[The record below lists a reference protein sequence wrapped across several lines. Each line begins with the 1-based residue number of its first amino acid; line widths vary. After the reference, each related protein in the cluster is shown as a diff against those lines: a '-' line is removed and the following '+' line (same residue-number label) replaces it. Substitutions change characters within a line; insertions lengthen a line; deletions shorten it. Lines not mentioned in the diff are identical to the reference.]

1 MGDTEMKR
9 IALFVL
15 IFTSISTVTPLA
27 NAVTEGCPS
36 NWKVDSSISG
46 GWKELMKA
54 KEVRGSNMAIEVNDF
69 DMTYSDF
76 SGELGPVSKPTIN
89 VLGVPDLFLYGNTK
103 VAIKISVQVKDCP
116 GKTEFILQG
125 GTLKEYFGFKTNPVF
140 VQTIAKD
147 FAANQTD
154 SFIDFVKAQEFPSCI
169 ERLTKLII
177 SGASGAISGA
187 SGGKLAYTQIDYGLD
202 LYGRTFCNLYT
213 GGHPRAANPIL
224 MNLTPGCA
232 WIDDSDK
239 TPRRLGISVPPNKTC
254 TFAFAFS
261 SNPLFNRLNA
271 NLGLGIN
278 PTEFKNPIYILES
291 FTVSGPVT
299 KKSTITCIKGK
310 LTKKITAV
318 NPKCPAGYK
327 KK

>member
-9 IALFVL
+9 IALFFL
-15 IFTSISTVTPLA
+15 IIMSISTVTPLA
-27 NAVTEGCPS
+27 NAVTDGCPS
-36 NWKVDSSISG
+36 SWKIDSSISG

-54 KEVRGSNMAIEVNDF
+54 KEVRGSNMAIEVNES

-76 SGELGPVSKPTIN
+76 SGEVGPVSKPTIN
-89 VLGVPDLFLYGNTK
+89 VLGVPDLFLYSNTK

-125 GTLKEYFGFKTNPVF
+125 GTLEEYFGFKINPVF
-140 VQTIAKD
+140 IQTTAKD
-147 FAANQTD
+147 FAANKTD
-154 SFIDFVKAQEFPSCI
+154 FFIDFVKAQEFPSCI

-177 SGASGAISGA
+177 SGTSGAISGA

-202 LYGRTFCNLYT
+202 IPGKSFCNLA
-213 GGHPRAANPIL
+213 RATSPIL
-224 MNLTPGCA
+224 MHLTPGCS
-232 WIDDSDK
+232 WIDNSNE
-239 TPRRLGISVPPNKTC
+239 TPRRIGISVPPNKTC
-254 TFAFAFS
+254 TIAFAFS
-261 SNPLFNRLNA
+261 SYPLINTLNA

-278 PTEFKNPIYILES
+278 PTEIKNPIYILES
-291 FTVSGPVT
+291 FTVSGPIT

-310 LTKKITAV
+310 LTKKVTAV